1 MDKKKKIL
9 NSIAKSAAV
18 LSIITVFIKAVG
30 FMKQAVISYYFGT
43 SVEMD
48 SYLIITDF
56 VSEVGMM
63 FFSSIAITLI
73 AIYDEEKKDTKR
85 KNEFVSNAFTG
96 LVVFSV
102 VLTVILYLFAKPIWR
117 TLAPGFPLEILNEA
131 IKKLRIILIFLI
143 NICISNICIALL
155 NAEKKFIDRKSV
167 V

>member
-1 MDKKKKIL
+1 MGKKKKIL

-63 FFSSIAITLI
+63 LKKKIPREKMNSYQMRLQGWLFFL
-73 AIYDEEKKDTKR
+73 
-85 KNEFVSNAFTG
+85 
-96 LVVFSV
+96 
-102 VLTVILYLFAKPIWR
+102 LY
-117 TLAPGFPLEILNEA
+117 
-131 IKKLRIILIFLI
+131 
-143 NICISNICIALL
+143 
-155 NAEKKFIDRKSV
+155 
-167 V
+167 

>member
-131 IKKLRIILIFLI
+131 ITHNFNFSYQHLYK
-143 NICISNICIALL
+143 
-155 NAEKKFIDRKSV
+155 
-167 V
+167 